1 MALARPT
8 VAVYGPNGKR
18 TEAHITLPAVF
29 TAPLRHDIVRFVHT
43 NIGKN
48 HRQPQGVARRAGHQT
63 SAESWG
69 TGRAVSRIPRV
80 SGGGTHRSGQGAF
93 GNMCRGGRM
102 FAPLKIFRRWHRI
115 VNKDLRRYAVA
126 SAVAAS
132 ALPSLVLGRGHRIS
146 KVPELPL
153 VADNQIQSISKTK
166 DGLAWLKAL
175 GADED
180 TTRAK
185 DSKSIRAGRG
195 KWRNRRYTLAKGPL
209 VIFDKKDSGHLAFR
223 NLPGVDFGLVS
234 QLNLLK
240 LAPGGH
246 FGRFVLWSEGAF
258 RALNQYFGNGTKPA
272 SKRHYTLPAPILSNT
287 DVFRVLASAEIK
299 SALRNRRVSR
309 RPNTNLNPLTNAH
322 ALRKLN
328 PVKAG
333 IELGAKRNARRKA
346 LGLAPKKSKKERK
359 GSRKGSAKAAAKPQA
374 KKAEEPKKAAE
385 SPKVEPKKAEA
396 PPAAKA
402 PAKAAAKKK

>member
-1 MALARPT
+1 M
-8 VAVYGPNGKR
+8 
-18 TEAHITLPAVF
+18 PAVF

-43 NIGKN
+43 NVGKN
-48 HRQPQGVARRAGHQT
+48 TRQPQGVSRRAGHQT

-166 DGLAWLKAL
+166 DGIAWLKAL

-180 TTRAK
+180 VQRTK
-185 DSKSIRAGRG
+185 DSQNIRAGRG
-195 KWRNRRYTLAKGPL
+195 KWRNRRYKIAKGPL
-209 VIFDKKDSGHLAFR
+209 VVFDKKESGQLAFR
-223 NLPGVDFGLVS
+223 NLPGVDFGLVG

-246 FGRFVLWSEGAF
+246 FGRFIIWSEGAF
-258 RALNQYFGNGTKPA
+258 RALNQYFGNGSKPA

-299 SALRNRRVSR
+299 SALRNRRVR
-309 RPNTNLNPLTNAH
+309 NLPKTNFNPLGNAH

-328 PVKAG
+328 PIKAG
-333 IELGAKRNARRKA
+333 IALGAKRTARRKA
-346 LGLAPKKSKKERK
+346 LGVAIKSKSKKDRK
-359 GSRKGSAKAAAKPQA
+359 GSRKGSAKAPQAAAKPQP
-374 KKAEEPKKAAE
+374 KKAEEPKKEAAK
-385 SPKVEPKKAEA
+385 PEPKKAAEPA
-396 PPAAKA
+396 PAAKQA
-402 PAKAAAKKK
+402 PAKAAGKKK